1 MATVAVTPGKKPVA
15 DGASG
20 EESKPVAMVTPMQ
33 DNVVGVAGDSGEGVK
48 EGGDEEVAME
58 TNQAGKSESATQS
71 ADSAQL
77 QTTPPEPEAPPTA
90 NEVPPADLPTHE
102 TPPTAPEATPTNE
115 APTAAIQTTPPP
127 DEPPPEATPT
137 NSEAPPNNTGN
148 KPDTTEQA
156 TPTTDEA
163 TPTTDEAPP
172 TTDEATPTT
181 DEALPTTDEAPPTS
195 SRPETSEEVT
205 EPVADIEKEGERE
218 EKYEAQK
225 PVEQVSCE
233 VGEIGEGVKDGEGE
247 GEGVKSETGD
257 RVEEGETKDVPVNE
271 DTQQQQ
277 QQQQGDGEVS
287 KDAPANE
294 DTSNK
299 VEDKSKYY
307 TLCVCV
313 CVIIQFLS
321 FQWTLMRHLKP
332 YKCRRMHELK
342 PYNNQLLRHRT
353 HLGVWP
359 ESSNHG
365 NYQTLAS
372 FKHAHTHTHHTH
384 RFSYILLQHTSCILA
399 IILWISYL

>member
-1 MATVAVTPGKKPVA
+1 MEQSATGGSDTMATVAVTPEKKPVA

-20 EESKPVAMVTPMQ
+20 EESKPVAMATPMQ

-58 TNQAGKSESATQS
+58 TNQADKSESAAQS
-71 ADSAQL
+71 ADLAPL
-77 QTTPPEPEAPPTA
+77 QTTPPEPEAAPTA
-90 NEVPPADLPTHE
+90 NEVPPAE

-156 TPTTDEA
+156 MPTTDEA
-163 TPTTDEAPP
+163 TPTIDEAPP

-181 DEALPTTDEAPPTS
+181 DEALPTTDEALPTS

-247 GEGVKSETGD
+247 GVKSETGD

-277 QQQQGDGEVS
+277 QQQQEGDREVS

-294 DTSNK
+294 DTSIK

-313 CVIIQFLS
+313 
-321 FQWTLMRHLKP
+321 
-332 YKCRRMHELK
+332 
-342 PYNNQLLRHRT
+342 
-353 HLGVWP
+353 
-359 ESSNHG
+359 
-365 NYQTLAS
+365 
-372 FKHAHTHTHHTH
+372 
-384 RFSYILLQHTSCILA
+384 
-399 IILWISYL
+399 